1 MITLSDE
8 PRAKEVHF
16 DRDNLWVD
24 LTDGRRLSV
33 PLAFFPRL
41 ARAKPEQ
48 RLNYVISGGGIGIHW
63 EALDEDISLPALLMG
78 IGDRT
83 VKRQGRTRKKE
94 GTLSAASMLRI

>member
-8 PRAKEVHF
+8 PRAKAIYF

-24 LTDGRRLSV
+24 LTDGRRLGV

-41 ARAKPEQ
+41 ARARPEQ

-63 EALDEDISLPALLMG
+63 EGLDEDILLPALFMG
-78 IGDRT
+78 MGDRT
-83 VKRQGRTRKKE
+83 VKREGRARKK
-94 GTLSAASMLRI
+94 GRRMSAASTLRI